1 MTKNQKIRL
10 QFIDAMFT
18 VHGRVS
24 RAQIIDV
31 FGVAMACASKDLTAY
46 TKLNSQVYFSHQHL
60 SYLCRKHFMSVE
72 GLLDLPAVKFLECLS
87 IVFSVSNLALEE
99 NVRPL
104 PRAVN
109 HE

>member
-10 QFIDAMFT
+10 QFVDAMFT

-24 RAQIIDV
+24 RAQIIEV
-31 FGVAMACASKDLTAY
+31 FGVAMACASRDISAY
-46 TKLNSQVYFSHQHL
+46 ARLNSQVYFSHQHL
-60 SYLCRKHFMSVE
+60 SYLCREDFIPVV
-72 GLLDLPAVKFLECLS
+72 GLLDFPAVNFLESIS
-87 IVFSVSNLALEE
+87 IVFAASNLALEE

-104 PRAVN
+104 PRMNN

>member
-1 MTKNQKIRL
+1 MTKNQKIRI

-31 FGVAMACASKDLTAY
+31 FGVAMACASKDLSAY
-46 TKLNSQVYFSHQHL
+46 ARLNSQVFFCHQHL
-60 SYLCRKHFMSVE
+60 SYLSREDFIQVE

-87 IVFSVSNLALEE
+87 IVFGVSNLALEE

-104 PRAVN
+104 PREIN

>member
-31 FGVAMACASKDLTAY
+31 FGVAKACAGRDLQAY
-46 TKLNSQVYFSHQHL
+46 AQRNSWVYFSHQNL
-60 SYLCRKHFMSVE
+60 SYLRKASFIPVE
-72 GLLDLPAVKFLECLS
+72 GLLDLPAVKFLESIS
-87 IVFSVSNLALEE
+87 IVFAVSNLALEE
-99 NVRPL
+99 NIRPI
-104 PRAVN
+104 PRGIS

>member
-10 QFIDAMFT
+10 QFVDAMFT

-31 FGVAMACASKDLTAY
+31 FGVAMACASKDLSAY
-46 TKLNSQVYFSHQHL
+46 ARLNSHVYFSHQHL
-60 SYLCRKHFMSVE
+60 SYLCRKIFLPVE
-72 GLLDLPAVKFLECLS
+72 GLLDLPAVKFLESIS
-87 IVFSVSNLALEE
+87 IVFAVSNLALEE

-104 PRAVN
+104 PRVIN